1 MGVTMKNLLL
11 GAIAAL
17 SLLVIAPV
25 ANAASTITGDTQ
37 ATQMQQT
44 GSYGQ

>member
-1 MGVTMKNLLL
+1 
-11 GAIAAL
+11 L
-17 SLLVIAPV
+17 SVIAPV
-25 ANAASTITGDTQ
+25 VNAASTIAGVTQ